1 MQMKKHLL
9 ALVTMSVAICLASCG
24 GKKEKTDIIARKPI
38 VVRAKETRAMGDHRE
53 SRKVQWIGASYTV
66 DTEFK
71 ADKSL
76 PLISDGEQKYYDNRA
91 TVKIL
96 RKDGTVFFNRTFS
109 KADFI
114 NHIDA
119 SYKGGALLGV
129 VYDKCDGDNMY
140 FAASVGSPDKS
151 SDEYVPLVVKI
162 SRFGDVSI
170 KKDAT
175 LDTQSEM
182 GNSNTTAEEE
192 EGV

>member
-1 MQMKKHLL
+1 MKKHLL

-96 RKDGTVFFNRTFS
+96 RKDGSVFFNRTFS

-114 NHIDA
+114 NQIDA
-119 SYKGGALLGV
+119 SYKDGALLGV

-182 GNSNTTAEEE
+182 GTSNTTIEEE

>member
-1 MQMKKHLL
+1 MKKHLL

-76 PLISDGEQKYYDNRA
+76 PLISDGEQKYYANRA

-114 NHIDA
+114 NQIDA
-119 SYKGGALLGV
+119 SYKDGALLGV

-182 GNSNTTAEEE
+182 GTSNTTIEEE

>member
-1 MQMKKHLL
+1 MKKHLL

-114 NHIDA
+114 NQIDA
-119 SYKGGALLGV
+119 SYKDGALLGV

-162 SRFGDVSI
+162 SKFDDVSI

-182 GNSNTTAEEE
+182 GTNNTTIEEE
-192 EGV
+192 EGI

>member
-1 MQMKKHLL
+1 MKKHLL

-109 KADFI
+109 KADFS
-114 NHIDA
+114 NQIDA
-119 SYKGGALLGV
+119 SYKDGALLGV

-182 GNSNTTAEEE
+182 GTSNTTIEEE

>member
-1 MQMKKHLL
+1 
-9 ALVTMSVAICLASCG
+9 
-24 GKKEKTDIIARKPI
+24 
-38 VVRAKETRAMGDHRE
+38 
-53 SRKVQWIGASYTV
+53 
-66 DTEFK
+66 
-71 ADKSL
+71 
-76 PLISDGEQKYYDNRA
+76 
-91 TVKIL
+91 
-96 RKDGTVFFNRTFS
+96 
-109 KADFI
+109 
-114 NHIDA
+114 
-119 SYKGGALLGV
+119 
-129 VYDKCDGDNMY
+129 MY

>member
-1 MQMKKHLL
+1 
-9 ALVTMSVAICLASCG
+9 MSVAICLASCG

-114 NHIDA
+114 NQIDA
-119 SYKGGALLGV
+119 SYKDGALLGV
-129 VYDKCDGDNMY
+129 VYDKCDSDNMY

-182 GNSNTTAEEE
+182 GTNNTTIEEE

>member
-1 MQMKKHLL
+1 MKKHLL

-71 ADKSL
+71 ADKSP

-114 NHIDA
+114 NQIDA
-119 SYKGGALLGV
+119 SYKDGALLGV
-129 VYDKCDGDNMY
+129 VYDKCDGDHMY

-182 GNSNTTAEEE
+182 GTSNTTAEEE

>member
-1 MQMKKHLL
+1 MKKHLL
-9 ALVTMSVAICLASCG
+9 ALVTMSVVICLASCG

-114 NHIDA
+114 NQIDA
-119 SYKGGALLGV
+119 SYKDGALLGV

-182 GNSNTTAEEE
+182 GTSNTTTEEE

>member
-1 MQMKKHLL
+1 MKKHLL

-109 KADFI
+109 KADLI
-114 NHIDA
+114 NQSDA
-119 SYKGGALLGV
+119 SYKDGALLGV

-182 GNSNTTAEEE
+182 GTSNTTAEEE

>member
-1 MQMKKHLL
+1 MKKHLL
-9 ALVTMSVAICLASCG
+9 ALVTMSVAFCLASCG

-114 NHIDA
+114 NQIDA
-119 SYKGGALLGV
+119 SYKDGALLGV

-182 GNSNTTAEEE
+182 GTSNTTIEEE

>member
-1 MQMKKHLL
+1 MKKHLL

-38 VVRAKETRAMGDHRE
+38 VVRAKETRAKGDHRE

-114 NHIDA
+114 NQIDA
-119 SYKGGALLGV
+119 SYKDGALLGV

-182 GNSNTTAEEE
+182 GTNNTTIEEE
-192 EGV
+192 EDV

>member
-1 MQMKKHLL
+1 MKKHLL

-114 NHIDA
+114 NQIDA
-119 SYKGGALLGV
+119 SYKDGALLGV
-129 VYDKCDGDNMY
+129 VYDKCDGENMY

-182 GNSNTTAEEE
+182 GTSNTTIEEE

>member
-1 MQMKKHLL
+1 MW
-9 ALVTMSVAICLASCG
+9 ASSSPS
-24 GKKEKTDIIARKPI
+24 AN
-38 VVRAKETRAMGDHRE
+38 
-53 SRKVQWIGASYTV
+53 
-66 DTEFK
+66 
-71 ADKSL
+71 L
-76 PLISDGEQKYYDNRA
+76 PLVQ
-91 TVKIL
+91 
-96 RKDGTVFFNRTFS
+96 
-109 KADFI
+109 
-114 NHIDA
+114 IDA

-129 VYDKCDGDNMY
+129 VYDKCDNDYLY

-182 GNSNTTAEEE
+182 GTNNTTIEEE

>member
-1 MQMKKHLL
+1 MKKHLL

-114 NHIDA
+114 NQIDA
-119 SYKGGALLGV
+119 SYKDGALLGV
-129 VYDKCDGDNMY
+129 VYDKCDGENMY

-151 SDEYVPLVVKI
+151 SDEYVPLVIKI

-182 GNSNTTAEEE
+182 GNSNTTIEEE

>member
-1 MQMKKHLL
+1 MKKHLL
-9 ALVTMSVAICLASCG
+9 ALVTMSVAICLASGG

-53 SRKVQWIGASYTV
+53 SRKVQWIGASYIV

-114 NHIDA
+114 NQIDA

>member
-1 MQMKKHLL
+1 MKKHLL

-114 NHIDA
+114 NQIDA
-119 SYKGGALLGV
+119 SYKDGALLGV

-151 SDEYVPLVVKI
+151 SDEDVPLVVKI

-182 GNSNTTAEEE
+182 GTSNTTIEEE

>member
-1 MQMKKHLL
+1 MKKHLL

-96 RKDGTVFFNRTFS
+96 RKDGSVFFNRTFS

-114 NHIDA
+114 NQIDA
-119 SYKGGALLGV
+119 SYKDGALLGV

-182 GNSNTTAEEE
+182 GTSNTTAEEE

>member
-1 MQMKKHLL
+1 MKQHLL
-9 ALVTMSVAICLASCG
+9 ALVTMSVAICLSSCG
-24 GKKEKTDIIARKPI
+24 GKKEKKDIIARKPI
-38 VVRAKETRAMGDHRE
+38 VVRATETRAMGDHSE
-53 SRKVQWIGASYTV
+53 SRQVQWIGASYTI
-66 DTEFK
+66 DT
-71 ADKSL
+71 
-76 PLISDGEQKYYDNRA
+76 Q
-91 TVKIL
+91 L

-114 NHIDA
+114 NQIDA

-129 VYDKCDGDNMY
+129 VYDKCDNDYLY

-151 SDEYVPLVVKI
+151 SDEYVPLVVKV
-162 SRFGDVSI
+162 SRFGEVSI

-182 GNSNTTAEEE
+182 GNSNTPEEEE

>member
-1 MQMKKHLL
+1 MLCAQKKRVLW
-9 ALVTMSVAICLASCG
+9 ATI
-24 GKKEKTDIIARKPI
+24 GKAEKC
-38 VVRAKETRAMGDHRE
+38 
-53 SRKVQWIGASYTV
+53 IGASYTV

-114 NHIDA
+114 NQIDA

>member
-1 MQMKKHLL
+1 MKKHLL

-76 PLISDGEQKYYDNRA
+76 PLISDGEQKYYDKRA

-114 NHIDA
+114 NQIDA
-119 SYKGGALLGV
+119 SYKDGALLGV

-182 GNSNTTAEEE
+182 GTSNTTTEEE

>member
-1 MQMKKHLL
+1 MKKHLL

-114 NHIDA
+114 NQIDA
-119 SYKGGALLGV
+119 SYKDGALLGV
-129 VYDKCDGDNMY
+129 VYDKCDSDNMY

-182 GNSNTTAEEE
+182 GTNNTTIEEE

>member
-1 MQMKKHLL
+1 MKKHPL

-114 NHIDA
+114 NQIDA
-119 SYKGGALLGV
+119 SYKDGALLGV

-182 GNSNTTAEEE
+182 GTSNTTAEEE

>member
-1 MQMKKHLL
+1 MKKHLL

-38 VVRAKETRAMGDHRE
+38 VVRAKETRTMGDHRE

-114 NHIDA
+114 NQIDA
-119 SYKGGALLGV
+119 SYKDGALLGV

-151 SDEYVPLVVKI
+151 SDEYVPFVVKI

-182 GNSNTTAEEE
+182 GTSNTTAEEE

>member
-1 MQMKKHLL
+1 MKKHLL

-96 RKDGTVFFNRTFS
+96 RKDGSVFFNRTFS

-114 NHIDA
+114 NQIDA
-119 SYKGGALLGV
+119 SYKDGALLGV

-182 GNSNTTAEEE
+182 GTSNTTTEEE

>member
-1 MQMKKHLL
+1 MKKHLL

-24 GKKEKTDIIARKPI
+24 GKKEQTDIIARKPI

-114 NHIDA
+114 NQIDA
-119 SYKGGALLGV
+119 SYKDGALLGV

-182 GNSNTTAEEE
+182 GTSNTTIEEE

>member
-1 MQMKKHLL
+1 MKKHLL
-9 ALVTMSVAICLASCG
+9 ALVTMSAAICLASCTS
-24 GKKEKTDIIARKPI
+24 KKEKKDIIARKPI
-38 VVRAKETRAMGDHRE
+38 VVRATETRAMGDHSE
-53 SRKVQWIGASYTV
+53 SRQVQWIGASYTI
-66 DTEFK
+66 DTQFK

-114 NHIDA
+114 NQIDA

-129 VYDKCDGDNMY
+129 VYDKCDNDYLY

-151 SDEYVPLVVKI
+151 SDEYFPLVVKI
-162 SRFGDVSI
+162 SRFGEVSI

-182 GNSNTTAEEE
+182 NANSTAEEE
-192 EGV
+192 DGV

>member
-1 MQMKKHLL
+1 MKKHLL
-9 ALVTMSVAICLASCG
+9 ALVTMCVAICLASCG

-114 NHIDA
+114 NQIDA
-119 SYKGGALLGV
+119 SYKDGALLGV

-182 GNSNTTAEEE
+182 GTSNTTTEEE

>member
-1 MQMKKHLL
+1 MKKHLL

-114 NHIDA
+114 NQIDA
-119 SYKGGALLGV
+119 SYKDGALLGV

-182 GNSNTTAEEE
+182 GTNNTTIEEE

>member
-1 MQMKKHLL
+1 MKKHLL

-114 NHIDA
+114 NQIDA
-119 SYKGGALLGV
+119 SYKDGALLGV

-175 LDTQSEM
+175 QDTQSEM
-182 GNSNTTAEEE
+182 GTSNPTTEEE

>member
-9 ALVTMSVAICLASCG
+9 ALVTMSAAICLASCTS
-24 GKKEKTDIIARKPI
+24 KKEKTDIIARKPI
-38 VVRAKETRAMGDHRE
+38 VVRAKETRTMGDHRE
-53 SRKVQWIGASYTV
+53 SRQVKWIGSSYTI
-66 DTEFK
+66 DTDFK

-76 PLISDGEQKYYDNRA
+76 PVVSDGEQKYYDNRA

-96 RKDGTVFFNRTFS
+96 RKDGSVFFSRTFS

-114 NHIDA
+114 SQIDA

-129 VYDKCDGDNMY
+129 VYDRCDGDYLY

-151 SDEYVPLVVKI
+151 SDEYFPLVVKI
-162 SRFGDVSI
+162 SRFGEVSI

-182 GNSNTTAEEE
+182 NANSTAEEE
-192 EGV
+192 DGV